1 MLRQL
6 VRDHIISNQEELSAL
21 MKQRGFNV
29 AQATLSRD
37 IREMK
42 IYKAHDEAGYYY
54 RLPSPDAEI
63 RHTAGLRQV
72 DSIISLEFSG
82 SLAVIRTRP
91 GHANMIASILD
102 GMKSKEILGTLAG
115 DDTIL
120 LVLREGHLPSE
131 VEQSLDGIFPG
142 VKDKCISK

>member
-6 VRDHIISNQEELSAL
+6 VRDHTISNQEELSAL

-37 IREMK
+37 IREMR
-42 IYKAHDEAGYYY
+42 IYKAHDEAGYFY

-63 RHTAGLRQV
+63 RQTTGLRQV

-82 SLAVIRTRP
+82 PGRDPDPS

-102 GMKSKEILGTLAG
+102 GMKSKEIMGTLAG

-120 LVLREGHLPSE
+120 LVLREGHPHSE
-131 VEQSLDGIFPG
+131 IEQFLDGIFPG